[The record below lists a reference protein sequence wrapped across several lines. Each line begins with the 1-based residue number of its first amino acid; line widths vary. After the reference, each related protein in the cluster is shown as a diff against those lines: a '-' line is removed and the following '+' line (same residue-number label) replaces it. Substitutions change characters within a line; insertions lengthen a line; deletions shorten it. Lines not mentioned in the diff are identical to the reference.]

1 MTETIEAVL
10 ADDEPKIDKRGRK
23 ILDEGRWREL
33 IECYESSGLTQV
45 QFARREG
52 IKYHTLVARLGR
64 HRRAGRKKEI
74 KTKFLEARLPTS
86 PAVRLEV
93 TLPCGMVARGDDA
106 QALARLIRALE
117 K

>member
-1 MTETIEAVL
+1 MSEPIEAVI
-10 ADDEPKIDKRGRK
+10 ADDEPKVDTKGRK
-23 ILDEGRWREL
+23 ILEESRWRDL
-33 IECYESSGLTQV
+33 IEQYESSGLTQV

-52 IKYHTLVARLGR
+52 IKYHTFVARLGR
-64 HRRAGRKKEI
+64 HRRGGSKKVV
-74 KTKFLEARLPTS
+74 KAKFLEARLPTA